1 MSVDRPG
8 INVENLD
15 KTLNALR
22 VIDPE
27 MKKNLNKEMVKS
39 VRPILK
45 KARAA
50 VPARPA
56 RNWSGWTDSKTGRD
70 LDWDQAKVRR
80 GITTSTANARAAGGG
95 VRSQFRL
102 LNKSVAGAIYE
113 TAGQA
118 RPQRTNTVQSRMF
131 VKNLDLGGSPP
142 RLLVRTWR
150 AEKGYTVVAKA
161 MRGVANKAE
170 ARVNEALR

>member
-39 VRPILK
+39 VSPILK

-56 RNWSGWTDSKTGRD
+56 RNWGGWVEAGRGRD
-70 LDWDQAKVRR
+70 LSWDQKVVRR
-80 GITTSTANARAAGGG
+80 GLTTSTANVRSHLGG

-113 TAGQA
+113 TAGSQGGSG
-118 RPQRTNTVQSRMF
+118 TLQSRYF
-131 VKNLDLGGSPP
+131 LRKLDMNGRPP
-142 RLLVRTWR
+142 RLLVKTWR
-150 AEKGYTVVAKA
+150 EEKGYTVVAGA
-161 MRGVANKAE
+161 MRGVVERAE
-170 ARVNEALR
+170 ARVNQALR

>member
-39 VRPILK
+39 VRPIVTKTKNL
-45 KARAA
+45 

-56 RNWSGWTDSKTGRD
+56 RNWGGWSNRGRD
-70 LDWDQAKVRR
+70 LGWNPAVVKR
-80 GITTSTANARAAGGG
+80 GIATSTANARAAGGG

-102 LNKSVAGAIYE
+102 LNKSPAGAIYE
-113 TAGQA
+113 TAGS
-118 RPQRTNTVQSRMF
+118 RGGNGTLQSKFFLR
-131 VKNLDLGGSPP
+131 NLELGGKPP
-142 RLLVRTWR
+142 RLLVKTWR
-150 AEKGYTVVAKA
+150 EEKGYTVVAGA
-161 MRGVANKAE
+161 MRGVVGQAE
-170 ARVNEALR
+170 ARVNQAMR

>member
-39 VRPILK
+39 VSPILK

-50 VPARPA
+50 VPVRPA
-56 RNWSGWTDSKTGRD
+56 RNWGGWIDKETKRD
-70 LDWDQAKVRR
+70 LSWNQSVVRK
-80 GITTSTANARAAGGG
+80 GLTTSTANSRAHLGGI
-95 VRSQFRL
+95 RSQFRL
-102 LNKSVAGAIYE
+102 LNKSIAGSIYE
-113 TAGQA
+113 TAGQG
-118 RPQRTNTVQSRMF
+118 RPQRTNTVQSRTF
-131 VKNLDLGGSPP
+131 VRNLTLSRQTP
-142 RLLVRTWR
+142 RLLVHTWR
-150 AEKGYTVVAKA
+150 EEKGYTVVAGA
-161 MRGVANKAE
+161 MRGVVERAE
-170 ARVNEALR
+170 ARVNQALR

>member
-27 MKKNLNKEMVKS
+27 MKKNLNKEMVQS

-45 KARAA
+45 KVKAR
-50 VPARPA
+50 VPTRPA
-56 RNWSGWTDSKTGRD
+56 RNWGGWIDPDRGRD
-70 LDWDQAKVRR
+70 LGWDQNVVRR
-80 GITTSTANARAAGGG
+80 GITTSTANARLGQASGG
-95 VRSQFRL
+95 VRSQFRI

-113 TAGQA
+113 TAGA
-118 RPQRTNTVQSRMF
+118 RGGNGSLQSKFFIR
-131 VKNLDLGGSPP
+131 NLELQGKAP
-142 RLLVRTWR
+142 RLLIHTWR
-150 AEKGYTVVAKA
+150 EEKGYTVVAKA
-161 MRGVANKAE
+161 MRGVVAKAE

>member
-39 VRPILK
+39 VRPIITK
-45 KARAA
+45 TKGR
-50 VPARPA
+50 VPSRPA
-56 RNWSGWTDSKTGRD
+56 RNWGGWVEAGRGRN
-70 LDWDQAKVRR
+70 LGWDAAVVKR
-80 GITTSTANARAAGGG
+80 GITTSTANARAGAGG

-113 TAGQA
+113 TAGSQGGSG
-118 RPQRTNTVQSRMF
+118 TLQSRYF
-131 VKNLDLGGSPP
+131 LRNLDLGGRPP

-150 AEKGYTVVAKA
+150 EEKGYTVVAGA
-161 MRGVANKAE
+161 MRGVANRAE

>member
-27 MKKNLNKEMVKS
+27 MKKSLNKEMVKS
-39 VRPILK
+39 VSPILEQ
-45 KARAA
+45 ARAA
-50 VPARPA
+50 VPLRPA
-56 RNWSGWTDSKTGRD
+56 RNWGGWVEAGRGRD
-70 LDWDQAKVRR
+70 LSWDQKVVRR
-80 GITTSTANARAAGGG
+80 GLTTSTANVRSHLGG

-102 LNKSVAGAIYE
+102 LNKSIAGSIYE
-113 TAGQA
+113 TAGQG
-118 RPQRTNTVQSRMF
+118 RPQTTNTVQSRTF
-131 VKNLDLGGSPP
+131 VRNLELGGKPP

-150 AEKGYTVVAKA
+150 EEKGYTVVAGA
-161 MRGVANKAE
+161 MRGVVRRAE
-170 ARVNEALR
+170 DRVNQALR

>member
-1 MSVDRPG
+1 MSADRPG

-56 RNWSGWTDSKTGRD
+56 RNWGSWTDSKTKRD
-70 LDWDQAKVRR
+70 LSWDRGVVKR
-80 GITTSTANARAAGGG
+80 GITTSTANTRAGAGG
-95 VRSQFRL
+95 VRAQFRL
-102 LNKSVAGAIYE
+102 LNKSAAGAIYE
-113 TAGQA
+113 TAGA
-118 RPQRTNTVQSRMF
+118 GGGNGTLQSRYF
-131 VKNLDLGGSPP
+131 LRNLELQGKPP

-150 AEKGYTVVAKA
+150 EEKGYTVVAGA
-161 MRGVANKAE
+161 MRGVVERAE
-170 ARVNEALR
+170 ARVNQALR